1 MGLLGLMFN
10 MEYNTYMRAYDV
22 PLSALLYVIY
32 AGIPVYDLEGPT
44 EEELE
49 AYIAMLK
56 RIEDGDL

>member
-1 MGLLGLMFN
+1 MFN

-22 PLSALLYVIY
+22 PLSALIYVIY
-32 AGIPVYDLEGPT
+32 AGIPVNDLEGPT

-56 RIEDGDL
+56 RIEEEGL